1 MNQLEIKPIWTDDD
15 YELMGWHDCPIRGVA
30 FLDDSDYGAGQ
41 FDSKLAF
48 DIDYIFKWGL
58 VETEKEPSYS
68 FYISPCTLVFE
79 QAYDVTLNGSTVG
92 YTPVFPQINCLT
104 IKLNEES
111 LKRNYRCYDV
121 CIELHNSEPIT
132 FQSTGFKQYVRKPPL
147 LVESQ
152 CLSITHRGGVH
163 FDLTTITAMI
173 HLPVPSVS
181 GQQAEE
187 GGDE

>member
-1 MNQLEIKPIWTDDD
+1 MNSLEIKPIWTDDD
-15 YELMGWHDCPIRGVA
+15 YELMGWHDCPIRGIA
-30 FLDDSDYGAGQ
+30 FLDDCDYVAGQ

-48 DIDYIFKWGL
+48 DIDYIFQWVL
-58 VETEKEPSYS
+58 VETDKGQRYS
-68 FYISPCTLVFE
+68 FYVSPCTLVFE

-132 FQSTGFKQYVRKPPL
+132 LQSTGFKQYVRKPPF

-152 CLSITHRGGVH
+152 CLTITQRGGVC
-163 FDLTTITAMI
+163 FGQTAI
-173 HLPVPSVS
+173 AELIRLPVPSAS
-181 GQQAEE
+181 GQQTEE
-187 GGDE
+187 GG